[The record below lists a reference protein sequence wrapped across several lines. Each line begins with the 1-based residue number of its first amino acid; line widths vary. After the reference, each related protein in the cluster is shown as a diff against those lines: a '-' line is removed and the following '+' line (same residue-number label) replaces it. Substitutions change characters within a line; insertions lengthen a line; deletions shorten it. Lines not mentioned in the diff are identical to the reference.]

1 MTVSSNQYSAVPSYA
16 GGLKL
21 GLDKVFD
28 TSWDNQGGF
37 QFEDVTNMDTTEDA
51 FVDDFQYQMPSEV
64 AFAEEGSPFPRI
76 NIDPVRHKRH
86 TVVTCKAEIKITREA
101 AADLKY
107 QPLKDGAKGAGIAMH
122 RTIEKTGTK
131 NIGNGFGSVL
141 SSDGVS
147 VYNTLHSLAV
157 PLPGKASTMS
167 NRSRLKLNSVNLGL
181 RRTAGRQQ
189 LDEHGDLSPCKFNQ
203 LIVCSDL
210 EYTANQLVESTE
222 VPENA
227 NNAKNVTS
235 RGLKVYVLDYLF
247 ECEQFAQSMWILRD
261 SALAMNRFIWRQKPS
276 KDIVKEPNGDL
287 CYQIYSR
294 FAYGWSHHNGVDGN
308 TGEL

>member
-1 MTVSSNQYSAVPSYA
+1 MTVSSDQYSAVPSYA
-16 GGLKL
+16 GGLKT

-28 TSWDNQGGF
+28 VSWEQEGRF
-37 QFEDVTNMDTTEDA
+37 QFEDVTDMDSTEDA

-101 AADLKY
+101 AKDLKY
-107 QPLKDGAKGAGIAMH
+107 QPLKDGAKGAGTAMH

-147 VYNTLHSLAV
+147 VYNTLHNLVV
-157 PLPGKASTMS
+157 PLPGKATTMS
-167 NRSRLKLNSVNLGL
+167 NRSRLKLNSVNLGT
-181 RRTAGRQQ
+181 RRIAGAQQ
-189 LDEHGDLSPCKFNQ
+189 LDEHGDLSPCKFDQ

-210 EYTANQLVESTE
+210 RYVAEQLAESGQ
-222 VPENA
+222 VPETG
-227 NNAKNVTS
+227 NNGKNVTFK
-235 RGLKVYVLDYLF
+235 GLKTYVLDYFF
-247 ECEQFAQSMWILRD
+247 ECEQFNQSMWILRD
-261 SALAMNRFIWRQKPS
+261 SSKAMNRFIWREKPS
-276 KDIVKEPNGDL
+276 KEIVKENNGDL